1 MATAVPLRPKKMHS
15 TGPKPRNRGSLAY
28 PVVGQKRCWRHPAVM
43 IRSNPLYDA
52 GGTPMDTSSV
62 KTQIS
67 LRIPADMS
75 DHFSRIAAALDRDRT
90 WVMLRAYRQY
100 LENEGADI
108 LQDAEGLAAL
118 DRGDGTDFDEV
129 MDEAATVI
137 TQAKAKFSDSAVRK
151 AG

>member
-1 MATAVPLRPKKMHS
+1 
-15 TGPKPRNRGSLAY
+15 
-28 PVVGQKRCWRHPAVM
+28 
-43 IRSNPLYDA
+43 
-52 GGTPMDTSSV
+52 MDTSSV
-62 KTQIS
+62 KMQIS

-75 DHFSRIAAALDRDRT
+75 DQFGRIAAALDRDRT

-118 DRGDGTDFDEV
+118 DRGDGADFDEV

-137 TQAKAKFSDSAVRK
+137 TQAKAKFSDPAVRK
-151 AG
+151 AD